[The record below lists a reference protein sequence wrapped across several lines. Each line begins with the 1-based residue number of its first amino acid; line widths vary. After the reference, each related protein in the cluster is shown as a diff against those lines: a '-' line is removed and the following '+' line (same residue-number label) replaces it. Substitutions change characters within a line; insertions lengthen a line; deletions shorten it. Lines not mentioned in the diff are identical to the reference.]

1 MTIASPEA
9 ISNALSIIERQ
20 PRPTSFELLPSS
32 ETDEPNCWVVKW
44 NGPSPL
50 LLVYLRCG
58 NNYALL
64 GTGPRV
70 WVSLDEI
77 QIFTPAVQQPE
88 PVGTGGNYCIDLNP
102 LDGLTEALHAAL
114 AVPLNI

>member
-1 MTIASPEA
+1 MTVASPA
-9 ISNALSIIERQ
+9 VINSALSIIEER
-20 PRPTSFELLPSS
+20 PPTSFTLLPTS
-32 ETDEPNCWVVKW
+32 ETDEPNCWLLKW
-44 NGPSPL
+44 AGASDL

-58 NNYALL
+58 NNHALL